1 MMTEYH
7 FLPEISPA
15 FKVDLMNTIGSCRL
29 ENLEPNPET
38 VMDLQ
43 LVHLGQKTYDQ
54 VIAAAI
60 ERVKNAA

>member
-1 MMTEYH
+1 MTEYH
-7 FLPEISPA
+7 FLPEISQS
-15 FKVDLMNTIGSCRL
+15 FKDDLINTIGSCRL
-29 ENLEPNPET
+29 ENLEPKPET

-54 VIAAAI
+54 IIATAI

>member
-7 FLPEISPA
+7 FLPETSQS
-15 FKVDLMNTIGSCRL
+15 FKNDLITTIGSWRL
-29 ENLEPNPET
+29 EGLEPNPET

>member
-1 MMTEYH
+1 MTEYR
-7 FLPEISPA
+7 FLPETSQS
-15 FKVDLMNTIGSCRL
+15 FKNDLITAIGSCRL
-29 ENLEPNPET
+29 EGLEPNPET

-54 VIAAAI
+54 IIATAI